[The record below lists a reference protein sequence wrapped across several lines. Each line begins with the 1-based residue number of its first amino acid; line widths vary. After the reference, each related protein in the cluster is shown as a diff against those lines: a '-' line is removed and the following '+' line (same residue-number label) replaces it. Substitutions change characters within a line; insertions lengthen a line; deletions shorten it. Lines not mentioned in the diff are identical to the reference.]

1 MQIRTQIIAIYAFSI
16 FKHVWSFMVKSS
28 MPNPFFK
35 AIKVNCLFYLSCGT
49 IKNKKLRKKNSGP
62 DLITGTGDL

>member
-1 MQIRTQIIAIYAFSI
+1 
-16 FKHVWSFMVKSS
+16 